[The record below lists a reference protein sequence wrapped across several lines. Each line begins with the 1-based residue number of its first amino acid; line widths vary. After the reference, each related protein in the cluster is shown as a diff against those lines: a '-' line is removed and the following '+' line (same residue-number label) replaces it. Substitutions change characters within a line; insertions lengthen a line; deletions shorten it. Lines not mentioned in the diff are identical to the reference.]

1 MKKTT
6 RIFAASLALV
16 GCFAF
21 TGCSTNDSSD
31 SSKSDTSASAS
42 ASDTSQQDS
51 GAGDEEGALKVN
63 ARPDE
68 CNNQELQGPEESLGP
83 FDISVKFFQPGE
95 MIPSPNSTMW
105 MEKYADSQM
114 HLEVDTKA
122 NAFGTNWGYS
132 VDETP
137 ANLHM
142 MYVLMDDSK
151 KVISQGMMMEM
162 NASDG
167 AHYGTN
173 LKNDT
178 IKKAGD
184 YTLKIT
190 VYPPVAY
197 DLHSDYLTGVP
208 ATDWF
213 KPLTAE
219 MDWKITQDQ
228 LDTVNKAKVSDPK
241 AVPDKC
247 KKYPVKMY
255 EDKTA
260 QKAMEKAESVAPVPM
275 EH

>member
-1 MKKTT
+1 MNTTT
-6 RIFAASLALV
+6 RILAAGVVLAGSLAL
-16 GCFAF
+16 
-21 TGCSTNDSSD
+21 TGCATNDAAKAT
-31 SSKSDTSASAS
+31 KSDAPASAS
-42 ASDTSQQDS
+42 AEQTPATN
-51 GAGDEEGALKVN
+51 GGEEEGALKVN

-68 CNNQELQGPEESLGP
+68 CSNQELQGPEESLGP

-137 ANLHM
+137 ANIQM
-142 MYVLMDDSK
+142 MYVLMDSTK
-151 KVISQGMMMEM
+151 KVLSQGMMMEM

-173 LKNDT
+173 LKTNT
-178 IKKAGD
+178 IKSAGD

-190 VYPPVAY
+190 VYPPVDY
-197 DLHSDYLTGVP
+197 NLHSDYLTGVP

-219 MDWKITQDQ
+219 MNWKITQDQ
-228 LDTVNKAKVSDPK
+228 LDTVNKAKVSDPN
-241 AVPDKC
+241 AVPENC
-247 KKYPVKMY
+247 QKYPVKMY
-255 EDKTA
+255 EDKAA
-260 QKAMEKAESVAPVPM
+260 QKAMEKAESLTPIPLQ
-275 EH
+275 H